1 MEQLQFTLEKEFFV
15 GLFKENKENAFAQL
29 MEKILN
35 QVLVAESDA
44 VIGAEPYERCEGR
57 MDSRNGFRER
67 SLNLRIGKLT
77 LKVPRHRNVPFK
89 TMLFDEYQRNEQA
102 LIMTMMEL
110 VVQGV
115 ATRNVQKITEQL
127 CDTPF
132 SKSMVSDLCKRIEVP
147 VENFRTR
154 SLKQDYPFLMVDA
167 IYFKH
172 RENGHAVS
180 KAFMVALGIN
190 QEGYKEILG
199 FDLYDREAED
209 TWTAFL
215 TGLKE
220 RGLTGV
226 DLITSDAH
234 TGLRTA
240 IQKCFPQV
248 PWQRCQF
255 HFKKNILDQVKK
267 KDRAALSML
276 LRDMFD
282 ATSIEEARRL
292 RDQILQDYQPRD
304 PDAMRCLEEGFED
317 SMSVLSI
324 PLLYRKTLRT
334 SNMLERENRELRKR
348 QKPIGLFENKG
359 SLLRLMGAVLLDDH
373 EDWAKRSRSFRM
385 EEYYQKRTSVK
396 PKLET
401 LASGQVPG
409 KFAPLG

>member
-1 MEQLQFTLEKEFFV
+1 MEQLQFTLNKEFFV
-15 GLFKENKENAFAQL
+15 GLFKESRENAFAQL
-29 MEKILN
+29 MEEILN

-44 VIGAEPYERCEGR
+44 IIGAAPYERSDER
-57 MDSRNGFRER
+57 TDSRNGFRER
-67 SLNLRIGKLT
+67 SLTVRVGKLT

-89 TMLFDEYQRNEQA
+89 TTLLDEYQRSEQA
-102 LIMTMMEL
+102 LILTMMEM

-127 CDTPF
+127 CDTHF
-132 SKSMVSDLCKRIEVP
+132 SKSTVSELCKRIEIP

-154 SLKQDYPFLMVDA
+154 RLKQDYPFLLVDA

-180 KAFMVALGIN
+180 KAFMVALGIS

-209 TWTAFL
+209 TWMSFL
-215 TGLKE
+215 SGLKE

-240 IQKCFPQV
+240 IEKTFPQV

-255 HFKKNILDQVKK
+255 HFKRNILDSVKK
-267 KDRAALSML
+267 KDRAGLSML

-282 ATSIEEARRL
+282 ATSIEEARKQ
-292 RDQILQDYQPRD
+292 RDRIVEEYQQQNPE
-304 PDAMRCLEEGFED
+304 AMRCLEEGFED
-317 SMSVLSI
+317 SMNVLSI

-334 SNMLERENRELRKR
+334 SNMLERENRELRRR
-348 QKPIGLFENKG
+348 QKPIGLFENRE
-359 SLLRLMGAVLLDDH
+359 SILRLMGAVLLDDH
-373 EDWAKRSRSFRM
+373 ETWAKSNRSFRM
-385 EEYYQKRTSVK
+385 EEYYQKRAFVK
-396 PKLET
+396 QELEKLAVRL
-401 LASGQVPG
+401 LA
-409 KFAPLG
+409 

>member
-1 MEQLQFTLEKEFFV
+1 MEQLQFTLEKDFFV
-15 GLFKENKENAFAQL
+15 GLFKESKENAFAQL
-29 MEKILN
+29 MEEILN
-35 QVLVAESDA
+35 QVLVAESDEI
-44 VIGAEPYERCEGR
+44 VGAAPYERCAGR
-57 MDSRNGFRER
+57 KDSRNGFRER
-67 SLNLRIGKLT
+67 SLNLRVGKLT

-102 LIMTMMEL
+102 LILTMMEM

-127 CDTPF
+127 CDTQF
-132 SKSMVSDLCKRIEVP
+132 SKSTVSDLCKRIEVP

-180 KAFMVALGIN
+180 KAFMVALGIS

-199 FDLYDREAED
+199 FDLYDQETEE
-209 TWTAFL
+209 TWVSFL
-215 TGLKE
+215 SGLKE
-220 RGLTGV
+220 RGLAGV

-234 TGLRTA
+234 TGLRAA

-255 HFKKNILDQVKK
+255 HFKKNILDKVKK
-267 KDRAALSML
+267 KDRAGLGML

-282 ATSIEEARRL
+282 ATSIEEARKL
-292 RDQILQDYQPRD
+292 RDRILDEYQPRD
-304 PDAMRCLEEGFED
+304 PEAMQCLEEGFED
-317 SMSVLSI
+317 SMNVLAL

-334 SNMLERENRELRKR
+334 SNMLERENRELRRR
-348 QKPIGLFENKG
+348 QKPIGLFENEA
-359 SLLRLMGAVLLDDH
+359 SIMRLMGAVLLDDH
-373 EDWAKRSRSFRM
+373 ESWAKRSRSFRM

-396 PKLET
+396 PALEKA
-401 LASGQVPG
+401 ASR
-409 KFAPLG
+409 